1 MLYSTYR
8 KPRKLSKKLLEET
21 LTFAQDY
28 LDLPY
33 NTYVNIEYLSQESEL
48 HFGFCMDMDKK
59 ELEYSIEINRNTS
72 IEQMTATLFHE
83 LVHVKQYIDGRLV
96 SGEGRSPATW
106 FGIPIY
112 EEYDNQPWEVEAY
125 ALEKEMVKEFMFE
138 RRIPIGH

>member
-1 MLYSTYR
+1 MLYSTYN
-8 KPRKLSKKLLEET
+8 KPRKLSKKILDAT
-21 LTFAQDY
+21 LAFAEAY

-33 NTYVNIEYLSQESEL
+33 ATYLSIDFLVQEHDQ

-59 ELEYSIEINRNTS
+59 ELEFSIEINRNTS

-96 SGEGRSPATW
+96 SGEGRSPSTW